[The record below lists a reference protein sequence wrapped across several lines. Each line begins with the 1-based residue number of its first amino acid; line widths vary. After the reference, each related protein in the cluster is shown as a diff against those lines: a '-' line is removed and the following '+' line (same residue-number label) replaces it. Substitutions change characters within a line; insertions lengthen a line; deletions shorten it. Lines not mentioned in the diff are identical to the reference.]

1 MSIWFILWSLHV
13 VDSLLITKNNII
25 KSSETSLDLGIHCA
39 ELQYLKSCPIASPVQ
54 LRSNIPSILQFSF
67 LCFALWRPRTSFT
80 ESTWKDLSEYNQTPN
95 VLTTYINIWQTL
107 DLEPDNVLRAS
118 TQRKYQTKSSW
129 KQSWVSMFDV
139 AIIFHDIPWSFK
151 RSFTIPNIDRIFL
164 DYCNIALAVSQW
176 QLSHQKTCAFR
187 KLGKVLKKTTAC
199 CNSVCW
205 RILHRGFY
213 QFPTWPRLGHPNWIP
228 VEPMLETKQ
237 TQNRF

>member
-13 VDSLLITKNNII
+13 VDSLLITKKNII

-164 DYCNIALAVSQW
+164 DYCNIAFGSCLI
-176 QLSHQKTCAFR
+176 
-187 KLGKVLKKTTAC
+187 KKPVPSG
-199 CNSVCW
+199 NSVKFW
-205 RILHRGFY
+205 RKQLHAAILF
-213 QFPTWPRLGHPNWIP
+213 
-228 VEPMLETKQ
+228 VEGSCIEVFINFLHGLV
-237 TQNRF
+237 